1 MRTLSIFE
9 RVMKMK
15 TAAHNNDRRVVKTK
29 KAIRLAFAKLLSE
42 KDINDITVSDIAA
55 LADINRKT
63 FYNYYAGV
71 YMVIDEIEND
81 IVDTFGAVLGEINY
95 KDELKDPYSIFEKL
109 TSIINTD
116 MDFYGHF
123 FTMNGNTNMLNK
135 IVNLLKEKT
144 KAEMIAQTQTG
155 EIIAETALTYM
166 LYGMFAV
173 FQTWFNS
180 DRKQSI
186 EELSELISKMCF
198 SGLNGV
204 INMQS

>member
-1 MRTLSIFE
+1 MNSE
-9 RVMKMK
+9 SK
-15 TAAHNNDRRVVKTK
+15 TTDRRVIKTK
-29 KAIRLAFAKLLSE
+29 KAIRIAFARLLSE
-42 KDINDITVSDIAA
+42 KDINDITVSDIAE

-63 FYNYYAGV
+63 FYNYYSGI
-71 YMVIDEIEND
+71 YKVIDEIEND
-81 IVDTFGAVLGEINY
+81 IVNTFGNVLGEINY

-123 FTMNGNTNMLNK
+123 FTMNGNTNMLTK
-135 IVNLLKEKT
+135 IVSLLKEKT
-144 KAEMIAQTQTG
+144 KAEMISQTG
-155 EIIAETALTYM
+155 ADETMAEMALTYM

-186 EELSELISKMCF
+186 EELSEMISTMCF
-198 SGLNGV
+198 SGLNGILNSQV
-204 INMQS
+204 

>member
-1 MRTLSIFE
+1 M
-9 RVMKMK
+9 MKMK
-15 TAAHNNDRRVVKTK
+15 QSVNNADRRVIKTK
-29 KAIRLAFAKLLSE
+29 RAIRLAFARLLSE

-55 LADINRKT
+55 LAEINRKT

-71 YMVIDEIEND
+71 YMIIDEIEND
-81 IVDTFGAVLGEINY
+81 IVETFGTVLGEINY
-95 KDELKDPYSIFEKL
+95 SDELKNPYSIFEKL

-135 IVNLLKEKT
+135 IVNLLMEKT
-144 KAEMIAQTQTG
+144 KAEMIAQTH
-155 EIIAETALTYM
+155 ISAIAAETALTYM

-180 DRKQSI
+180 DRRQSI

-198 SGLNGV
+198 SGLNG
-204 INMQS
+204 ILNMQA